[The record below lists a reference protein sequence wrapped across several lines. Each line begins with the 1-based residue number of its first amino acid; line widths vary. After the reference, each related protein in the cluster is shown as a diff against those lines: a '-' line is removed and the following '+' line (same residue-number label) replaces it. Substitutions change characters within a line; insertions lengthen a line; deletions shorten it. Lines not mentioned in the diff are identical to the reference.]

1 LLKDGDILGHSGL
14 GGDNFY
20 PVSATTIEE
29 SSICFVEQGMLFKLM
44 KKNSMLSIRMMM
56 FYANELKKTENRLRN
71 MAVMTVRDRVAEALI
86 LIMDNFSK
94 KNGLGTILDINL
106 SRKEIAEIAGT
117 YPEQVSRYFSEFKDQ
132 GLIDLSGKTIVVKQP
147 NLLISI
153 IDSY

>member
-1 LLKDGDILGHSGL
+1 
-14 GGDNFY
+14 
-20 PVSATTIEE
+20 
-29 SSICFVEQGMLFKLM
+29 
-44 KKNSMLSIRMMM
+44 MM